1 MPLKEKHME
10 MILEAGSFIETF
22 DRSVRISTL
31 KAPIVRAPAS
41 TRRSGYHGPDVRTQR
56 EGFLVIALGLT
67 CLSKN
72 DVYLKS

>member
-1 MPLKEKHME
+1 ME

-31 KAPIVRAPAS
+31 KAPIATAPAS
-41 TRRSGYHGPDVRTQR
+41 TRRLGYHGSDVRTQR
-56 EGFLVIALGLT
+56 EGFLVIALGLP